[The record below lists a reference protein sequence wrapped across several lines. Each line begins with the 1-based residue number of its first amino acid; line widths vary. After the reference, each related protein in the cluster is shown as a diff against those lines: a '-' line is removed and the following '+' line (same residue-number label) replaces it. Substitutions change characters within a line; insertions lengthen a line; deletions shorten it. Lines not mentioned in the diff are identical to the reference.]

1 MLLISNGRVLI
12 TWYCCMAYILYFV
25 VNLQLTTGL
34 ETEGNSYNACGG
46 NSTINAETGTLYS
59 TNFPDNHNYLD
70 DCVTNI
76 SLPSAFLIEI
86 SFDVFQTDSI
96 SNLNLRNEMCL
107 LDFVEI
113 VVNQRSMRICGNW
126 IGKERLL
133 YFIFFTSFISIRFRS
148 DDQNSNQR
156 FVLKWSSTS
165 SPSGDL
171 ALPCAESL
179 FETATSC
186 YEIITKPDDWLSSH
200 EICRRRG
207 ASLAKIEDL
216 QTQIEIETR
225 LYNR

>member
-1 MLLISNGRVLI
+1 
-12 TWYCCMAYILYFV
+12 MAYILYFV

-34 ETEGNSYNACGG
+34 KIEGNSYNVCGR

-59 TNFPDNHNYLD
+59 SNFLDNHNYSD

-76 SLPSAFLIEI
+76 SIPSAFLIEI
-86 SFDVFQTDSI
+86 SFDVFQTYSI
-96 SNLNLRNEMCL
+96 SDLNLRDEMCL

-148 DDQNSNQR
+148 DNQNSNQE

-165 SPSGDL
+165 SPSGNL
-171 ALPCAESL
+171 VVPCAQSL

-186 YEIITKPDDWLSSH
+186 YELVTNPEDWLSSH
-200 EICRRRG
+200 ETCRLRG